1 MTQTRTTYAA
11 FALLVAAFGVLASLL
26 IPSAH
31 APAAQA
37 AQAAPVADVHRINAI
52 PAVQGDQLP
61 QVDELIAATLAQH
74 VGDTGP
80 YTTVQAE
87 QAHLAA
93 DRVCEGMI
101 DGAPL
106 MDIQDAVATQQ
117 GLTDTEA
124 HDFVLA
130 AHRIQCPS
138 F

>member
-37 AQAAPVADVHRINAI
+37 ASSVADVHRIDAI
-52 PAVQGDQLP
+52 PAVQAADLP